1 MKFKPTT
8 RTLKILEQ
16 LTPYAR
22 KVITEMLSVAYEL
35 NMNMQVHSGYRSP
48 QEQDRLYAQGR
59 TSPGKIVTNAKGTPT
74 PQSTHCYKV
83 AVDTHFDCNQD
94 GVAEWDMVKYEK
106 VWNEC
111 KKRGLDKK
119 GLFSGLEW
127 KTFREGPHFEVSFGK
142 SWRDF
147 AAGFDP
153 EKHYQSLQPKQEPVK
168 PVEPPKPDPAPKQ
181 EPIPEPKPIAT
192 PKQEAPA
199 SKPEPK
205 KSPAQQQAEALKG
218 KLNKKLKKLLK

>member
-1 MKFKPTT
+1 MKFKAST

-22 KVITEMLSVAYEL
+22 SVITEMLNVAYEL

-94 GVAEWDMVKYEK
+94 GVAEWDMVKYER
-106 VWNEC
+106 VWAEC

-142 SWRDF
+142 GWRDF

-153 EKHYQSLQPKQEPVK
+153 EKHYQSLQPKPEPK
-168 PVEPPKPDPAPKQ
+168 S
-181 EPIPEPKPIAT
+181 IPEPKTEPVKAPE
-192 PKQEAPA
+192 PKPEAPA
-199 SKPEPK
+199 PKEEPEPAA
-205 KSPAQQQAEALKG
+205 KSPAQEQAEKLKK
-218 KLNKKLKKLLK
+218 KLNTKLKKLLK